1 MAGRKSKIDE
11 WLTPESLLLIENWAK
26 GGLTEKQIAHNMGIS
41 EHTLNEWK
49 KKKPQL
55 IQSLKKGKEI
65 VDYEVINA
73 LYQAAIGGNVTAMIF
88 WLKNRRPDKWCD
100 KPQPPPIQ
108 DEEEQIDELSAALMQ
123 LAEDMENSNSV
134 NYMQ

>member
-1 MAGRKSKIDE
+1 MAGRKSKLQE
-11 WLTPESLLLIENWAK
+11 WLEPDKLILLEGWAK
-26 GGLTEKQIAHNMGIS
+26 DGLSDIQIAHNIGIS
-41 EHTLNEWK
+41 KTTYYKWINENAEFADT
-49 KKKPQL
+49 
-55 IQSLKKGKEI
+55 IKKGKEI
-65 VDYEVINA
+65 VDYEVTNA